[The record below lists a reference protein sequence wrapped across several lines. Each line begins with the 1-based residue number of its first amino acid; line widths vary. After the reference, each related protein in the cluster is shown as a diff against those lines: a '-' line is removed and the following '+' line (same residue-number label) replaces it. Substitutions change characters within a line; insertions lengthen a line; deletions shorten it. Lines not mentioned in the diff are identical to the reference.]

1 MIITGTNLQGAT
13 AVDFGAVAAT
23 ITDDTGTQITATSPA
38 RTAGTRVDV
47 TVTTPGGVSATSP
60 DDQYTFIPAPAVTG
74 LSVSQGPIGGGTN
87 VTITGTNLA
96 GGTVVVD
103 FGTNPATI
111 SSDTGTQVVVTS
123 PAGSVGAV
131 DVTVT
136 TAAGVSMKSS
146 ADLFT
151 YSALQEP
158 SITWPTPADITYGT
172 ALSGTQLDAT
182 ANVQGTFTY
191 TPAAGTVLG
200 AGNDQ
205 TLSVSFAP
213 TDTDRLHHGFGHGDD
228 QRQASD
234 SDDLWGRPGGYRL
247 RHGLE
252 RNPARRDRQ
261 RAGDFHI
268 HAAIGHRSGGRQ

>member
-1 MIITGTNLQGAT
+1 MTSVSPGLGATAGGTTVIITGTNLQGAT

-213 TDTDRLHHGFGHGDD
+213 TDSTDYTDVRHSDD
-228 QRQASD
+228 QRLASH
-234 SDDLWGRPGGYRL
+234 SDDHMG
-247 RHGLE
+247 E
-252 RNPARRDRQ
+252 PADIVLAQ
-261 RAGDFHI
+261 H
-268 HAAIGHRSGGRQ
+268 